1 MTSLEELDRPLP
13 IQDMITQVINTIR
26 PRKDFYIRTPDFGG
40 GTTPSRLQ
48 ESINRADLAL
58 NRPRTTIDGLDNF
71 IGGSS
76 SQPQSAW
83 DAVAASSK
91 NDLSNI
97 ILMSGKTQTDWQGF
111 SGLSKTEMDG
121 LINQKKNMGDLTAA
135 IDAKYPARPPD
146 APVTLST
153 TTTTRTTTTT
163 TTKST
168 SGNRTAYKLMGETKA
183 GKDDGATV
191 DERAALA
198 NKAADE
204 INANAATP
212 EGMAAWR
219 KLAKRMKDNP
229 KKTKLLAGGLA
240 ALAVVAALV
249 GVALNRYLASDG
261 AEIEFTSIK
270 TRSKGL
276 LDYLVD
282 PTDVDCQWK
291 GRKTGPKALPT
302 VPLSDIRV
310 FESDAVIF
318 HEAQLPK
325 VEVHSDGVSPT
336 GVADPKKQFSVSTET
351 GDSSDIDYKN
361 KGWGVVKTS
370 FSTHFAAVVVEVV
383 DDAATALNKA
393 RKQFF
398 PDFSSILNA
407 ILVVIAVIIGVM
419 AIGAIMS
426 GVYSLSK
433 NSSTSSTG

>member
-1 MTSLEELDRPLP
+1 MASLEELDGPSPLHDF
-13 IQDMITQVINTIR
+13 ISQVIQTVA
-26 PRKDFYIRTPDFGG
+26 PKKEY
-40 GTTPSRLQ
+40 SRSSASLAGSSMGRYDSQ
-48 ESINRADLAL
+48 IQAVNAKLGRAQSINANDFFL
-58 NRPRTTIDGLDNF
+58 NGPSVSTSD
-71 IGGSS
+71 
-76 SQPQSAW
+76 SAW
-83 DAVAASSK
+83 SAVYSQRSSTADSVQMLSGRSPSEMADALGFDVNADWPRYQ
-91 NDLSNI
+91 NMTMDQMMIDL
-97 ILMSGKTQTDWQGF
+97 
-111 SGLSKTEMDG
+111 E
-121 LINQKKNMGDLTAA
+121 
-135 IDAKYPARPPD
+135 AKYPRS
-146 APVTLST
+146 ST
-153 TTTTRTTTTT
+153 TTTPTTRTTTTTTTTT

-168 SGNRTAYKLMGETKA
+168 SGNSTADKLMGETKA

-198 NKAADE
+198 NKAAEE

>member
-1 MTSLEELDRPLP
+1 MASLEELDGPSPL
-13 IQDMITQVINTIR
+13 QDLISQVIQTVAPKKEYARSSASLAGSPMGRYDSQIEAVNAKLGR
-26 PRKDFYIRTPDFGG
+26 AP
-40 GTTPSRLQ
+40 
-48 ESINRADLAL
+48 SINANDFFL
-58 NRPRTTIDGLDNF
+58 NGPSASTSG
-71 IGGSS
+71 
-76 SQPQSAW
+76 SAW
-83 DAVAASSK
+83 SAVYSQRSSTAESVQMLSGRSPSEMADALGFDVNADWPRYQ
-91 NDLSNI
+91 NMTMDQMMIDL
-97 ILMSGKTQTDWQGF
+97 
-111 SGLSKTEMDG
+111 E
-121 LINQKKNMGDLTAA
+121 
-135 IDAKYPARPPD
+135 AKYPR
-146 APVTLST
+146 ST
-153 TTTTRTTTTT
+153 TTTTPTTPTTRTTTPTTT

-168 SGNRTAYKLMGETKA
+168 SGNSTADKLMGDTKA

-198 NKAADE
+198 NKAAEE
-204 INANAATP
+204 INAKAATP

-229 KKTKLLAGGLA
+229 GKTKLLAGGLA
-240 ALAVVAALV
+240 ALAVITTLV
-249 GVALNRYLASDG
+249 GIALNRYLASDG
-261 AEIEFTSIK
+261 AEITFTSIK
-270 TRSKGL
+270 TRSEGL

-310 FESDAVIF
+310 LESDTVIF

-325 VEVHSDGVSPT
+325 VEEHPEGVSPT
-336 GVADPKKQFSVSTET
+336 GVADPKKEFSVSTET

-361 KGWGVVKTS
+361 KGWGVVNTS
-370 FSTHFAAVVVEVV
+370 FGAHFAAVVDEAV
-383 DDAATALNKA
+383 DDVLSTLNKA

-407 ILVVIAVIIGVM
+407 ILVVIAFIIGVM

-433 NSSTSSTG
+433 STSTSNTG

>member
-13 IQDMITQVINTIR
+13 IQDMITQVIRTIR
-26 PRKDFYIRTPDFGG
+26 PRKEFLRTPDFGA
-40 GTTPSRLQ
+40 TTASKLQ
-48 ESINRADLAL
+48 ESINRADAAL
-58 NRPRTTIDGLDNF
+58 NRPRTTIEGLDSF
-71 IGGSS
+71 VTGSS
-76 SQPQSAW
+76 SRPQSAW
-83 DAVAASSK
+83 DAAAASSQ

-97 ILMSGKTQTDWQGF
+97 ILMSGKTQADWQGF
-111 SGLSKTEMDG
+111 TGLSKTEMDG
-121 LINQKKNMGDLTAA
+121 LINQRKNMGDLTAA
-135 IDAKYPARPPD
+135 IDAKYPAAPD

-168 SGNRTAYKLMGETKA
+168 SGNSTADKLMGDTKA

-198 NKAADE
+198 KKAAEE

-240 ALAVVAALV
+240 ALAVIATLT
-249 GVALNRYLASDG
+249 GIALNRYLASDG

-270 TRSKGL
+270 TRSEGL

-310 FESDAVIF
+310 LESNAVIF

-325 VEVHSDGVSPT
+325 VEEHPDGVSPT
-336 GVADPKKQFSVSTET
+336 GVADPKKEFSVSTET

-370 FSTHFAAVVVEVV
+370 FGAHFAAVVDETI
-383 DDAATALNKA
+383 DDTLSTLNKA

-433 NSSTSSTG
+433 STSTSNTG

>member
-1 MTSLEELDRPLP
+1 MTSLEEIDRPLP
-13 IQDMITQVINTIR
+13 IQDMITQVIRTIR
-26 PRKDFYIRTPDFGG
+26 PRKEFLRTPDFGA
-40 GTTPSRLQ
+40 TTAGKLQ
-48 ESINRADLAL
+48 ESINRADAAL
-58 NRPRTTIDGLDNF
+58 NRPRTTIEGLDSF
-71 IGGSS
+71 VTGSS
-76 SQPQSAW
+76 SSPQSAW
-83 DAVAASSK
+83 DAAAASSQ
-91 NDLSNI
+91 NELSNI
-97 ILMSGKTQTDWQGF
+97 ILMSGKTQADWQGF
-111 SGLSKTEMDG
+111 TGLSKTEMDG
-121 LINQKKNMGDLTAA
+121 LINQRKNMGDLTAA
-135 IDAKYPARPPD
+135 IDAKYPAAPD
-146 APVTLST
+146 APGVPST
-153 TTTTRTTTTT
+153 TTTRTTT

-168 SGNRTAYKLMGETKA
+168 SGNSTADKLMGDTKA

-198 NKAADE
+198 KKAAEE

-229 KKTKLLAGGLA
+229 TKTKLLVGGVA
-240 ALAVVAALV
+240 ALAVIATLV
-249 GVALNRYLASDG
+249 GVAQNRYLASDG
-261 AEIEFTSIK
+261 AEITFTSIK
-270 TRSKGL
+270 TRSEGL

-310 FESDAVIF
+310 LASDTVIF

-325 VEVHSDGVSPT
+325 VEEHPDGVSPT
-336 GVADPKKQFSVSTET
+336 GVADPKKEFSVSTET

-361 KGWGVVKTS
+361 KGWGVIKTT
-370 FSTHFAAVVVEVV
+370 FGAHFAAVVDEVV
-383 DDAATALNKA
+383 DDVLSTLNKA

-407 ILVVIAVIIGVM
+407 ILVVIAFIIGVM

-433 NSSTSSTG
+433 STSNTG